1 MNASCVANAHFA
13 RNGQSCLLL
22 YHLKC
27 YKICYQFFDLQSTRI
42 NITFLN
48 KKIKISLVMII
59 SEKIWLQVMT
69 YDRVE
74 NHITIHLRL
83 NDKITGLWFHC
94 IANWLICNII
104 IKERTNCYGRKEST
118 TTTGMSH
125 STFPFHQRIHFL
137 YRITE

>member
-48 KKIKISLVMII
+48 KKIKISLVKVKRFDY
-59 SEKIWLQVMT
+59 SWKVMT

-74 NHITIHLRL
+74 NHITIHLRP
-83 NDKITGLWFHC
+83 NDKITGL
-94 IANWLICNII
+94 
-104 IKERTNCYGRKEST
+104 
-118 TTTGMSH
+118 
-125 STFPFHQRIHFL
+125 
-137 YRITE
+137 